1 MLDSKSTVD
10 VSYEDLMT
18 LADMLVNAGKAE
30 SAVDMLKKAIT
41 QLVEQLNAD

>member
-1 MLDSKSTVD
+1 MVESNNTID

-30 SAVDMLKKAIT
+30 SAVDMLKKALA
-41 QLVEQLNAD
+41 QAMEQLNAT